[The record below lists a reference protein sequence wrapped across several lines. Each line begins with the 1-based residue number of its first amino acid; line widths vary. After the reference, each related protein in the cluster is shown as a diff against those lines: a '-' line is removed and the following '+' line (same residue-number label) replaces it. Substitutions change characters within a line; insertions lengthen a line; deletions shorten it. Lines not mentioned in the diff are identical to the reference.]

1 MEPNALIQVLSYG
14 TQGPYVVLLHGGPGA
29 PGQVAPVARFLS
41 GRFRVLEPLQRLSGD
56 IPLTVARHVKD
67 LHDVLEDP
75 FQEGPVRLVGFSW
88 GAMLA
93 LTYAAR
99 YPDEIERLVLIG
111 CGTFDAQARQVYQ
124 DSMEERMDAHDRKRI
139 DYLEDLLALEVDPG
153 RRNELFAQFG
163 AIYTRL
169 QSCNP
174 LPGSSEVLVYDEAG
188 FRQTWI
194 DVLTLQEQGVQPAE
208 FTAIRAPVTMIH
220 GEDDPHPGELIYR
233 SLVPYIRDIAYHEL
247 QRCGHIPWV
256 EREAREAFYHLL
268 LKCIG

>member
-1 MEPNALIQVLSYG
+1 MEHTGLIQVRSYG
-14 TQGPYVVLLHGGPGA
+14 DEGPYVILLHGGPGA

-41 GRFRVLEPLQRLSGD
+41 ARYRVLEPLQRLSGD
-56 IPLTVARHVKD
+56 IPLTVARHVLD
-67 LHDVLEDP
+67 LHDVLEGP
-75 FQEGPVRLVGFSW
+75 LREGPVRLVGFSW

-111 CGTFDAQARQVYQ
+111 CGTFDLKARRLYQ
-124 DSMEERMDAHDRKRI
+124 DRMEERMDDHDRQRI
-139 DYLEDLLALEVDPG
+139 DNLVARLAGEDDPG

-163 AIYTRL
+163 EIYTRL

-174 LPGSSEVLVYDEAG
+174 LPLSTEVVVHDEVG
-188 FRQTWI
+188 FRQTWSDAI
-194 DVLTLQEQGVQPAE
+194 SLQEQGVQPEE
-208 FTAIRAPVTMIH
+208 FKEIKARVDMIH

-233 SLVPYIRDIAYHEL
+233 SLEPFIRDIRYREI

-256 EREAREAFYHLL
+256 EREAREVFYQLL
-268 LKCIG
+268 LECLE